1 MKVPRPV
8 SIINSNKHKSCEVIH
23 VRADCVM
30 FASCETLVIS
40 VFVCI
45 IDLEYPSAHDGGD
58 TKVGGDEVLEEHGD
72 ENGVS

>member
-1 MKVPRPV
+1 
-8 SIINSNKHKSCEVIH
+8 
-23 VRADCVM
+23 M

>member
-1 MKVPRPV
+1 
-8 SIINSNKHKSCEVIH
+8 
-23 VRADCVM
+23 M

-72 ENGVS
+72 ENGVSWGDEILEEFTEESENDFDFCVVY